1 MSRNT
6 SDIYKASINIL
17 GSCVTRDIFFT
28 HHNDG
33 GYRIFQYVNFFS
45 PISLCEGPVFI
56 DLERYNSSD
65 FSEYAT
71 SFRKRC
77 VMHDLTKQ
85 SIDYIAQKK
94 TDWLILDTGL
104 FRRNLC
110 LLGDKKQTCFA
121 EKEDF
126 LKYLSKQKI
135 IPEIVGEIIIEDI
148 SDEDLE
154 KRMKFF
160 IDKIL
165 AMYPMENIVLIEA
178 KNSLI
183 KADNSGNISGFDDV
197 DYHMIENN
205 RMSRCYKL
213 MKNMLQGCHII
224 PMPENVVADAEHR
237 LGLSPLHY
245 TMGYYDYA
253 LSVFDCIQK
262 KLPIE
267 KEQSHIQKLFDK
279 CNMDYAG
286 KYFSA
291 LADSYINLSKQ
302 KNQSEL
308 KKIYK
313 KCKKLIGR

>member
-1 MSRNT
+1 
-6 SDIYKASINIL
+6 
-17 GSCVTRDIFFT
+17 
-28 HHNDG
+28 
-33 GYRIFQYVNFFS
+33 
-45 PISLCEGPVFI
+45 
-56 DLERYNSSD
+56 
-65 FSEYAT
+65 
-71 SFRKRC
+71 
-77 VMHDLTKQ
+77 
-85 SIDYIAQKK
+85 
-94 TDWLILDTGL
+94 
-104 FRRNLC
+104 
-110 LLGDKKQTCFA
+110 
-121 EKEDF
+121 
-126 LKYLSKQKI
+126 
-135 IPEIVGEIIIEDI
+135 
-148 SDEDLE
+148 
-154 KRMKFF
+154 MKFF

-165 AMYPMENIVLIEA
+165 SMYPVENIVLIEA

-183 KADNSGNISGFDDV
+183 KADKSGNISGFDDV

-224 PMPENVVADAEHR
+224 PMPENVVADAGHR